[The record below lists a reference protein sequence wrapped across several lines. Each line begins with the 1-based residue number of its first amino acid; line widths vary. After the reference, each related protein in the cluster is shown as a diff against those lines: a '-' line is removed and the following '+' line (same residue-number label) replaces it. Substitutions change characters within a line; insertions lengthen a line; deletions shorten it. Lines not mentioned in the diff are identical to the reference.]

1 MSSGACERNCTVTR
15 APPLLLCCILAPV
28 SPQRLIYYRASS
40 PHFQPLAI
48 VIDAEGCDDDF
59 GINCC
64 LTLMLW
70 IPGVIHA
77 IYTCFFKIY
86 DDDYYVYG
94 PNVVVKVYS

>member
-15 APPLLLCCILAPV
+15 APPLLLCCILAP
-28 SPQRLIYYRASS
+28 
-40 PHFQPLAI
+40 PLAI